1 MTDKP
6 ATIDD
11 YLASVRPEQRAAL
24 KRLRKSIQASA
35 PEAEECISYGLP
47 AFRLDGRVLVYFG
60 AAAKHC
66 SFFPGSG
73 TAVAAHAH
81 LLKGYDTSKG
91 TIRFQPSNPIP
102 AALIRVLVKARI
114 DEINAIQT
122 KARRPR
128 HAHGKRKGGNV
139 VRVPD
144 PPRARFQ
151 RRSK

>member
-6 ATIDD
+6 TTIDR
-11 YLASVRPEQRAAL
+11 YLARVRPDQRAAL
-24 KRLRKSIQASA
+24 NRLRKAIQAAA
-35 PEAEECISYGLP
+35 PDAEECIRYGLP
-47 AFRLDGRVLVYFG
+47 AFRLDGRVHVYFG

-73 TAVAAHAH
+73 TTVAAHAQ

-91 TIRFQPSNPIP
+91 TIRFQPGNPIP
-102 AALIRVLVKARI
+102 AALIRILVKARV

-122 KARRPR
+122 NARRPR
-128 HAHGKRKGGNV
+128 HAHGKRKGGHV
-139 VRVPD
+139 ARVPD

-151 RRSK
+151 RMSK

>member
-1 MTDKP
+1 MTARP
-6 ATIDD
+6 ATIDE
-11 YLASVRPEQRAAL
+11 YLAGVRPEHRAAL
-24 KRLRKSIQASA
+24 KRLRKSISASA

-91 TIRFQPSNPIP
+91 TIRFQPGKPIP
-102 AALIRVLVKARI
+102 AALIRILVKARI
-114 DEINAIQT
+114 DEFSTMQSKSRRPG
-122 KARRPR
+122 KARR
-128 HAHGKRKGGNV
+128 KRKDSYVAGA
-139 VRVPD
+139 PD
-144 PPRARFQ
+144 RSRARLLG
-151 RRSK
+151 RSK